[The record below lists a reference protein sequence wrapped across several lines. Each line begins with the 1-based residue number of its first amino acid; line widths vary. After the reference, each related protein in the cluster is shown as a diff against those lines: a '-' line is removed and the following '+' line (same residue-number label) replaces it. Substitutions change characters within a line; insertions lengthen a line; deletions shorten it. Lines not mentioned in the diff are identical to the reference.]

1 MIKETPLIKLVN
13 YIYIYLLLSIISWI
27 LILCS
32 FTLLLVPVLSTNYKV
47 IKLYEELEFDIHR
60 QFIKSYFKIFINDF
74 KHNIRYIPFSLYL
87 LLSIYA
93 LNNSFLLTL
102 FVSNLFIS
110 VVAFYI
116 IAIILN
122 INLNEEEKKLSI
134 KQIYIYF
141 VMEYT
146 AKQKLD
152 LFMLSLVYLLFMYF
166 GFTRLFI
173 AGLMIFV
180 YVSYKILR
188 KEKND

>member
-1 MIKETPLIKLVN
+1 M
-13 YIYIYLLLSIISWI
+13 
-27 LILCS
+27 
-32 FTLLLVPVLSTNYKV
+32 

>member
-1 MIKETPLIKLVN
+1 MIKETPLIRLVN
-13 YIYIYLLLSIISWI
+13 YIYIYLVLSIISWI

-60 QFIKSYFKIFINDF
+60 QFIKSYFNIFINDF
-74 KHNIRYIPFSLYL
+74 KKNVRYVPFSIYM

-93 LNNSFLLTL
+93 LNNSFLLAL
-102 FVSNLFIS
+102 FISNLFIS
-110 VVAFYI
+110 VVVFYM
-116 IAIILN
+116 IAVLIN
-122 INLNEEEKKLSI
+122 VNLNEEEQKLSI

-141 VMEYT
+141 VTEYST
-146 AKQKLD
+146 KQKLD
-152 LFMLSLVYLLFMYF
+152 LFMLSLIYLLLMYF